1 MSKQLHLTLACGDY
15 ESIRALK
22 EGTVKPDGIE
32 LTVLTDMT
40 SDIRHWRM
48 IRNQEFDVA
57 ELSMSNYLMAKY
69 QGLPFAAIPVFLHRR
84 FRHGFV
90 FLNAD
95 KGIAKPTDL
104 IGKKVGLR
112 NFQATAN
119 LWIRGILEH
128 EYRVPHRQIQWF
140 KQDDEEV
147 EWNPPP
153 DLNIQRVR
161 AGRNVENMLVE
172 GELDALIHP
181 EVIQP
186 ILSKDKRVA
195 RLFPDYRALEIEYY
209 KRTGIFPIMH
219 TTAIRQEIVD
229 KYPWVAINLM
239 QAFEESKKAAYKRM
253 ENPRIVPLAWF
264 RYFLEEQEEILGG
277 DPWVYGLG
285 ESNRRNLETL
295 MQYSR
300 EQGLLGRKMSLEEL
314 FINTTAHS

>member
-1 MSKQLHLTLACGDY
+1 MSKKIHLTLATGDY

-48 IRNQEFDVA
+48 IRNREFDAA

-69 QGLPFAAIPVFLHRR
+69 IGLPFVAIPVFLHRR

-90 FLNAD
+90 FLNTA
-95 KGIAKPTDL
+95 KGIRKPTDL

-119 LWIRGILEH
+119 LWIRGLLEH

-140 KQDDEEV
+140 KQDEEEV
-147 EWNPPP
+147 EWTPPA
-153 DLNIQRVR
+153 DLKIQRI
-161 AGRNVENMLVE
+161 APGKNVEKMLVD

-181 EVIQP
+181 EVIRP
-186 ILSKDKRVA
+186 ILQKDERVT
-195 RLFPDYRALEIEYY
+195 RLFPNYRDLEIEYF

-219 TTAIRQEIVD
+219 TTVSKQEVVE
-229 KYPWVAINLM
+229 KYPWVPINLM
-239 QAFEESKKAAYKRM
+239 QAFEQSKKAAYKRM

-264 RYFLEEQEEILGG
+264 RYFLEEQEEILGD

-285 ESNRRNLETL
+285 DANRKTLEAL
-295 MQYSR
+295 MQYSQ
-300 EQGLLGRKMSLEEL
+300 EQGLLGREMSLDEL
-314 FINTTAHS
+314 FINTAAQS

>member
-1 MSKQLHLTLACGDY
+1 MSKAVHLTLACGDY
-15 ESIRALK
+15 ESIHALK
-22 EGTVKPDGIE
+22 EGSVKADGIE

-40 SDIRHWRM
+40 SDVRHWRM
-48 IRNQEFDVA
+48 IRNREFDVA

-69 QGLPFAAIPVFLHRR
+69 VGLPFAAIPVFLHRR

-90 FLNAD
+90 FLNAA
-95 KGIAKPTDL
+95 KGIARPTDL

-128 EYRVPHRQIQWF
+128 DYGVPHRQIQWF

-147 EWNPPP
+147 EWTPPA
-153 DLNIQRVR
+153 DLKIQRVTP
-161 AGRNVENMLVE
+161 GKSVEKMLVE

-181 EVIQP
+181 ELIQP
-186 ILSKDKRVA
+186 ILDKDKRVT
-195 RLFPDYRALEIEYY
+195 RLFENYKEIETEYF

-219 TTAIRQEIVD
+219 TTAIKQEVVE
-229 KYPWVAINLM
+229 KYPWAAINLM
-239 QAFEESKKAAYKRM
+239 RAFEESKKVAYKRM

-264 RYFLEEQEEILGG
+264 RHFLEEQEELLGR

-285 ESNRRNLETL
+285 EANRKTLETL
-295 MQYSR
+295 MQYSQ
-300 EQGLLGRKMSLEEL
+300 EQGLIGRKMSLEEL
-314 FINTTAHS
+314 FVNSTGES

>member
-22 EGTVKPDGIE
+22 EEAVKPDGIE

-57 ELSMSNYLMAKY
+57 ELSMSNYLMARY
-69 QGLPFAAIPVFLHRR
+69 QELPFAAIPVFLHRR

-90 FLNAD
+90 FLNAG

-128 EYRVPHRQIQWF
+128 EYKVPHRQIQWF
-140 KQDDEEV
+140 KQDEEEV
-147 EWNPPP
+147 EWTPPS
-153 DLNIQRVR
+153 DLNIQRVT
-161 AGRNVENMLVE
+161 AGKNVEKMLVE
-172 GELDALIHP
+172 GDLDALIHP
-181 EVIQP
+181 ELIQP
-186 ILSKDKRVA
+186 ILNNDKRVT
-195 RLFPDYRALEIEYY
+195 RLFPNYRELEMEYC

-219 TTAIRQEIVD
+219 TTAIKQQVVD

-239 QAFEESKKAAYKRM
+239 QAFEESKKVAYKRM
-253 ENPRIVPLAWF
+253 QNPRIVPLAWF
-264 RYFLEEQEEILGG
+264 RYFLEEQEEILGD

-285 ESNRRNLETL
+285 ESNRKNLETL
-295 MQYSR
+295 MQYSQ
-300 EQGLLGRKMSLEEL
+300 EQGLLGRKLSLEEL

>member
-1 MSKQLHLTLACGDY
+1 MSSKLHLTFATGDY

-22 EGTVKPDGIE
+22 EGSVRPDGIE

-40 SDIRHWRM
+40 SDTRHWRM
-48 IRNQEFDVA
+48 LRNREFDIA

-69 QGLPFAAIPVFLHRR
+69 TGLPFTAIPVFLHRR
-84 FRHGFV
+84 FRHGFI
-90 FLNAD
+90 FLNTN
-95 KGIAKPTDL
+95 KGIKKPADL
-104 IGKKVGLR
+104 IGRRVGLR

-128 EYRVPHRQIQWF
+128 EHGLPHRSVHWL
-140 KQDDEEV
+140 KQDEEEV
-147 EWNPPP
+147 DWTPPA
-153 DLNIQRVR
+153 DLDIQRI
-161 AGRNVENMLVE
+161 APGKSVEKMLME

-181 EVIQP
+181 EIIQP
-186 ILSKDKRVA
+186 ILAKDQRVN
-195 RLFPDYRALEIEYY
+195 RLFPNYRDLEIDYY

-219 TTAIRQEIVD
+219 TTAIKQEIVD
-229 KYPWVAINLM
+229 KNPWVAINLM

-264 RYFLEEQEEILGG
+264 RSFLEEQEELLGH
-277 DPWVYGLG
+277 DPWVYSLG
-285 ESNRRNLETL
+285 EINRNALETL

-314 FINTTAHS
+314 FINTQAHS

>member
-1 MSKQLHLTLACGDY
+1 MSKKIHLTLATGDY

-22 EGTVKPDGIE
+22 EGIVKPDGIE

-48 IRNQEFDVA
+48 LRNKEFDVA

-69 QGLPFAAIPVFLHRR
+69 TGLPYTAIPVFLHRR
-84 FRHGFV
+84 FRHSFIY
-90 FLNAD
+90 LNAN
-95 KGIAKPTDL
+95 KGISKPADL

-128 EYRVPHRQIQWF
+128 EYGLPHKSIQWF

-147 EWNPPP
+147 DWTPPK
-153 DLNIQRVR
+153 DLNIQRVNSDK
-161 AGRNVENMLVE
+161 NVEKMLLD

-181 EVIQP
+181 ELIRA
-186 ILSKDKRVA
+186 ILDRDARVA
-195 RLFPDYRALEIEYY
+195 RLFPNYRDIEIEYF

-219 TTAIRQEIVD
+219 TTAIRQEVVD
-229 KYPWVAINLM
+229 KYPWVPLNLL
-239 QAFEESKKAAYKRM
+239 QAFEESKKIAYQRM

-264 RYFLEEQEEILGG
+264 RYFLEEQEELLGT

-285 ESNRRNLETL
+285 DTNKKALETL
-295 MQYSR
+295 MQYSQ
-300 EQGLLGRKMSLEEL
+300 EQGLIGRKMALDEL
-314 FINTTAHS
+314 FVTTEIHS

>member
-186 ILSKDKRVA
+186 ILSKDKRVT

>member
-1 MSKQLHLTLACGDY
+1 MSKKLHLTLATGDY
-15 ESIRALK
+15 EIIRALK

-48 IRNQEFDVA
+48 IRNREFDVA

-69 QGLPFAAIPVFLHRR
+69 TDMPFVAIPVFLHRR

-90 FLNAD
+90 FLNAG
-95 KGIAKPTDL
+95 KGIRKPQDL

-128 EYRVPHRQIQWF
+128 EHGTPHRQIHWF
-140 KQDDEEV
+140 KQDEEEV
-147 EWNPPP
+147 DWTPPA
-153 DLNIQRVR
+153 DLDIRR
-161 AGRNVENMLVE
+161 IESGKSVENMLIA

-181 EVIQP
+181 ELIQP
-186 ILSKDKRVA
+186 ILDKDARVT
-195 RLFPDYRALEIEYY
+195 RLFPNYRELEFDYF
-209 KRTGIFPIMH
+209 KRTRIFPIMH
-219 TTAIRQEIVD
+219 TTAIKQEIVE
-229 KYPWVAINLM
+229 KYPWVPINLM

-264 RYFLEEQEEILGG
+264 RHFLEEQEELLGA

-285 ESNRRNLETL
+285 ETNRVALETL
-295 MQYSR
+295 MQYSQ
-300 EQGLLGRKMSLEEL
+300 EQGLIGRKLSLEEL
-314 FINTTAHS
+314 FINTESHS